1 MDMEHHILSLRE
13 LCRLCGSRFNR
24 EDRQYK
30 CLNHKDRI
38 LQLYKI
44 DVGTDDVSV
53 HPTNF
58 CVRCHLAMHRFTK
71 RQGASVLVPLCR
83 EWMPHSENCN
93 ICSSCQQQKKGG
105 RPPKKVK
112 KNRLVPTGQPAI
124 KLTDLIQQIETVSPE
139 ALCSEDLIQAIQL
152 SNFIQSE
159 SLVPV
164 DLFKFPVCEKVV
176 NSPVEFQCNHLVC
189 KKCAI
194 QHLHQSLLYDCL
206 QCQLSINKEHIKSPS
221 AITLASLASLQITCS
236 NPHCNNTMR
245 LDRLQQH
252 YTYCSKGGGS
262 DKEEMPTPLR
272 QTLGTVLAAPLTQ
285 TPNTIEKR
293 AASNIV
299 RRMVNSSC
307 EDASDYFVSLKTRGK
322 VRKIEMQFNCLVTL
336 TLYDLQPI
344 TYVRVPMPLQHQ
356 LQAPPLLYGSDQSK
370 CLKSET

>member
-1 MDMEHHILSLRE
+1 MEHHILSLRE
-13 LCRLCGSRFNR
+13 LRRSCGSRFNR
-24 EDRQYK
+24 EDRRYK

-58 CVRCHLAMHRFTK
+58 CVCCHLAMHRFTK

-93 ICSSCQQQKKGG
+93 TCSSCQQQKKGE
-105 RPPKKVK
+105 RLPKTVK

-124 KLTDLIQQIETVSPE
+124 KLTDLIRQIETVAPE
-139 ALCSEDLIQAIQL
+139 ALNQAIQL

-164 DLFKFPVCEKVV
+164 DLFECPVCEKVV

-194 QHLHQSLLYDCL
+194 QHLHQSPLYDCP
-206 QCQLSINKEHIKSPS
+206 QCQLSINKEHLKSPS

-252 YTYCSKGGGS
+252 YTYCSKEGGS
-262 DKEEMPTPLR
+262 DKEEMPTPLG
-272 QTLGTVLAAPLTQ
+272 QTLGTVLASPLTQ

-293 AASNIV
+293 TASNIV

-307 EDASDYFVSLKTRGK
+307 EDASDYFVSLKTRG
-322 VRKIEMQFNCLVTL
+322 RL
-336 TLYDLQPI
+336 T
-344 TYVRVPMPLQHQ
+344 
-356 LQAPPLLYGSDQSK
+356 
-370 CLKSET
+370 